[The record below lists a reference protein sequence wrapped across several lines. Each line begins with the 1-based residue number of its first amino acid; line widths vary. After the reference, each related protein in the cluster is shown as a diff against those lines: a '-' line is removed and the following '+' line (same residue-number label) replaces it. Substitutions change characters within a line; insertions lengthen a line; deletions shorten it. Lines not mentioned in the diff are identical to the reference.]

1 MQYKTVQE
9 AIKEAERFIRAAKQV
24 KEQKETFYDGTTI
37 TTIPYGAIPAA
48 CKRASMDLTRA
59 LAKMRRS

>member
-1 MQYKTVQE
+1 MQMSAVKE
-9 AIKEAERFIRAAKQV
+9 AIADAERFVKKAKKLEVYTCYDGTKLPKEAEIGVRA
-24 KEQKETFYDGTTI
+24 
-37 TTIPYGAIPAA
+37 AA